1 MEITHRDRNGNY
13 WRFVINCTP
22 QQGEQIRRTLAGVRN
37 MGNRAALSISAII
50 DADANGPLYAEFE
63 NAVLQGLA
71 ARFPADQERRTP
83 QPVQGGKPKRPVFTR
98 FLPVLDTLRE
108 NLRNSF
114 GHEYGPLFE
123 FLHKFGK
130 TETVKGPPPQV
141 GRVGAKMSQM
151 SLP

>member
-13 WRFVINCTP
+13 WRFVINCPP

-83 QPVQGGKPKRPVFTR
+83 QPVQGGKPKRPVFDCSPAVGGSVR
-98 FLPVLDTLRE
+98 RVPALLSVFLR
-108 NLRNSF
+108 
-114 GHEYGPLFE
+114 GPGLNQF
-123 FLHKFGK
+123 
-130 TETVKGPPPQV
+130 
-141 GRVGAKMSQM
+141 RAK
-151 SLP
+151 